1 MSDGYI
7 LKDEYFSEYSRL
19 IFEKLKQ
26 GAGVSVELMDALL
39 KGFAETLF
47 RNAAMPE
54 DFRRLAALAVSE
66 PELSRDSF
74 TVSPTEAKEIIVI
87 LYSLDLLRRE
97 RDRAMQRDEELRN
110 GSPRLREILGIIGR
124 KGRIRHKELAAE
136 LEITPSALTQY
147 LGKYEYDG
155 LFMAYKPGRE
165 KIYLLTEKGQA
176 LLDRPV
182 SGPEPAAAV
191 SSDSEERAT
200 AVSPD
205 YKERATASSASKE
218 HATASS
224 ASKEHEAASS
234 ASPSAGE
241 AELRKTKQELK
252 EAKKKVS
259 DLNKENKALK
269 KKLTRTRRKEKAYQ
283 RMRGMVSV
291 EELQMLAASN
301 AEKEKLIAAEE
312 QNRELQK
319 NVEALIRD
327 VEAMIQRAVP
337 KSENIYHPETRRRE
351 LWSVPGSRSRSRG
364 KADNESAEVLAVG

>member
-7 LKDEYFSEYSRL
+7 LKDEHFSEYSRL
-19 IFEKLKQ
+19 ILEKLKQ
-26 GAGVSVELMDALL
+26 GVGVSVELMDALL

-54 DFRRLAALAVSE
+54 NFRRLAALAVSE

-74 TVSPTEAKEIIVI
+74 TVSPEEAKEIIGI
-87 LYSLDLLRRE
+87 LYSLELLRRE

-110 GSPRLREILGIIGR
+110 GSPRLREILGIIAR

-205 YKERATASSASKE
+205 YKE
-218 HATASS
+218 HATASP

-269 KKLTRTRRKEKAYQ
+269 KKLTRTRKKEKAYQ

-337 KSENIYHPETRRRE
+337 KAENIYHPETRRRE
-351 LWSVPGSRSRSRG
+351 LRSVPASRSRSRG

>member
-1 MSDGYI
+1 
-7 LKDEYFSEYSRL
+7 
-19 IFEKLKQ
+19 
-26 GAGVSVELMDALL
+26 
-39 KGFAETLF
+39 
-47 RNAAMPE
+47 MPE

-269 KKLTRTRRKEKAYQ
+269 KKLTRTRKK
-283 RMRGMVSV
+283 
-291 EELQMLAASN
+291 ASN

>member
-1 MSDGYI
+1 VSDGYI
-7 LKDEYFSEYSRL
+7 LKDEHFSEYSRL
-19 IFEKLKQ
+19 ILEKLKQ
-26 GAGVSVELMDALL
+26 GAGVSAELMDSLL

-66 PELSRDSF
+66 PELRRDSY

-110 GSPRLREILGIIGR
+110 GSPRLREILGIIAR

-205 YKERATASSASKE
+205 YKEHATASSASKE
-218 HATASS
+218 HESASS

-234 ASPSAGE
+234 ASLSAEE

-301 AEKEKLIAAEE
+301 AEKEKLNAEE
-312 QNRELQK
+312 NRNRVLQN
-319 NVEALIRD
+319 NVEDYIRNNDALSGQVLLDYR
-327 VEAMIQRAVP
+327 
-337 KSENIYHPETRRRE
+337 NIYWTKKHPSTLLNLTPEE
-351 LWSVPGSRSRSRG
+351 SRSRS
-364 KADNESAEVLAVG
+364 KTNNDITENLAYV

>member
-7 LKDEYFSEYSRL
+7 LKDEHFSEYSRL
-19 IFEKLKQ
+19 ILEKLKQ
-26 GAGVSVELMDALL
+26 GAGVSTELMDSLL

-110 GSPRLREILGIIGR
+110 GSPRLREILGIIAR

-205 YKERATASSASKE
+205 YKE
-218 HATASS
+218 HATASP
-224 ASKEHEAASS
+224 

-269 KKLTRTRRKEKAYQ
+269 KKLTRTRKKEKAYQ

-351 LWSVPGSRSRSRG
+351 LRSVPASRSRSRG